1 MDRRTTESM
10 TNAGL
15 NLIQQALTLY
25 DQDLRLVVCNRRF
38 QEMFD
43 LPDEFSTKGA
53 SFAET
58 IRHLAN
64 RGEYGDLIDVDD
76 FVRERVQVA
85 KDFEPHYMERTRAN
99 GQVIS
104 VEGAPLPQGGW
115 VTVYTD
121 ITQIKRQEDM
131 LRERSEE
138 LSGQITAYSQEL
150 GSKNRQLA
158 STIAA
163 LEQAKRELTEIEA
176 RTRLTTEMMPAHIA
190 HVGLDRR
197 YTYSNRRLSSVMP
210 ERPSNILGRHISEAL
225 GAQAYAQIENN
236 LTLAL
241 EGTESVFEFNDAL
254 SSRRIRV
261 AFTPDRSGPDDAIN
275 GVYIL
280 SMDVTQETQAR
291 AVLQQQSKREMA
303 AQLTSGLAHD
313 FSNLLTIILGAQSRL
328 MKLDLPEEARQLI
341 AATHDAASRGGAMLH
356 SIADMT
362 GTRALTPKATHVGR
376 LLASFAMIGRSALPA
391 DIELVIQDHTDEREW
406 FLDQGAINDA
416 LLNLVLNARDAC
428 GDVGRITLSAKVIK
442 DTWVEFMVSDTGP
455 GFSKKALEHALDPFF
470 TTKGDKGTGLG
481 LTMVYDIAKMSGGE
495 LSLRNGYGGARVTLR
510 FPARLAVLPMTPGLV
525 LLIEDR
531 SELRDAMRPMLTAMG
546 YSVVEAVSAPEA
558 KALVDGLPE
567 ITMILSDLQL
577 EGEETG
583 VDFVASLGE
592 TKPLTI
598 FMTSLPAS
606 HELVQMAQRIG
617 PVLSKP
623 FDVAELQRILQ
634 NGG

>member
-121 ITQIKRQEDM
+121 ITQVKRQEGM
-131 LRERSEE
+131 LRARSEE
-138 LSGQITAYSQEL
+138 LSGQLSAYSAEL
-150 GSKNRQLA
+150 GETNRKLG

-197 YTYSNRRLSSVMP
+197 YTYSNRRLSAVMP

-313 FSNLLTIILGAQSRL
+313 FSNLLTIISGAQSRL
-328 MKLDLPEEARQLI
+328 MKLDLPE
-341 AATHDAASRGGAMLH
+341 
-356 SIADMT
+356 
-362 GTRALTPKATHVGR
+362 
-376 LLASFAMIGRSALPA
+376 
-391 DIELVIQDHTDEREW
+391 
-406 FLDQGAINDA
+406 
-416 LLNLVLNARDAC
+416 
-428 GDVGRITLSAKVIK
+428 
-442 DTWVEFMVSDTGP
+442 
-455 GFSKKALEHALDPFF
+455 
-470 TTKGDKGTGLG
+470 
-481 LTMVYDIAKMSGGE
+481 
-495 LSLRNGYGGARVTLR
+495 
-510 FPARLAVLPMTPGLV
+510 
-525 LLIEDR
+525 
-531 SELRDAMRPMLTAMG
+531 
-546 YSVVEAVSAPEA
+546 
-558 KALVDGLPE
+558 
-567 ITMILSDLQL
+567 
-577 EGEETG
+577 
-583 VDFVASLGE
+583 
-592 TKPLTI
+592 
-598 FMTSLPAS
+598 
-606 HELVQMAQRIG
+606 
-617 PVLSKP
+617 
-623 FDVAELQRILQ
+623 
-634 NGG
+634 